1 MSDIEI
7 GRAKR
12 AKRAYAFDD
21 IAVVPSRRTR
31 DPQDVSVN
39 WTIDAFTFE
48 IPVLAAPMDS
58 VVSPST
64 AIAIGKLGGLGVLD
78 LEGVWTRYDDPEKV
92 LKEIRGLKDADATTR
107 MQAIYAEPIKPALI
121 KERLAEIRASGV
133 PVAGALSPQ
142 RTQEHYQT
150 VVDAGVDLF
159 VIRGTTVSAEH
170 VSKTVEPLNL
180 KKFIYELDVPVI
192 VGGAA
197 TYTAALHLMR
207 TGAAGVLVGFGG
219 GAASTTRS
227 TLGIHAPMATA
238 VADVAGARRDYLDE
252 SGGRYVHVIA
262 DGGLGTSGDI
272 VKAISVGAD
281 AVMLGSTLARAQ
293 EAPGGGW
300 HWGAEAHHP
309 ELPRGNRVS
318 VGTARSARAAALR
331 PEHHARRP
339 GEPDRRAPALDGDD
353 RVLRPEGVPARR
365 GRHRPVPPGLIHAA
379 APRHPGSAQLRRD
392 ASPRASTSTPSASRS
407 TGSTASSPSCR
418 CTCR

>member
-1 MSDIEI
+1 VSDIEI

-12 AKRAYAFDD
+12 ARRVYAFDD
-21 IAVVPSRRTR
+21 IAIVPSRRTR
-31 DPQDVSVN
+31 DPQDVSVS
-39 WTIDAFTFE
+39 WTIDAYTFE

-58 VVSPST
+58 VVSPTT

-78 LEGVWTRYDDPEKV
+78 LEGVWTRYENPEPV
-92 LKEIRGLKDADATTR
+92 LAEIRSLAPETATKR
-107 MQAIYAEPIKPALI
+107 MQEIYAEPIKPELVTA
-121 KERLAEIRASGV
+121 RLAEIRASGV
-133 PVAGALSPQ
+133 PVAGALSPH
-142 RTQEHYQT
+142 RTQELYQT

-170 VSKTVEPLNL
+170 VSKSVEPLNL

-197 TYTAALHLMR
+197 TYTSALHLMR

-219 GAASTTRS
+219 GAASTTRA

-281 AVMLGSTLARAQ
+281 AVMLGSTLARATD
-293 EAPGGGW
+293 APGGGY
-300 HWGAEAHHP
+300 HWGAEAHHR
-309 ELPRGNRVS
+309 ELPRGNRVE
-318 VGTARSARAAALR
+318 VGQLAPLAEILHGPSSAADGRVNLIGALR
-331 PEHHARRP
+331 RSMATTGYSDLKEFQRV
-339 GEPDRRAPALDGDD
+339 EVVVAPYQQ
-353 RVLRPEGVPARR
+353 
-365 GRHRPVPPGLIHAA
+365 
-379 APRHPGSAQLRRD
+379 S
-392 ASPRASTSTPSASRS
+392 
-407 TGSTASSPSCR
+407 
-418 CTCR
+418 

>member
-1 MSDIEI
+1 VSDIEI

-12 AKRAYAFDD
+12 ARRAYAFDD

-31 DPQDVSVN
+31 DPQDVSSS

-58 VVSPST
+58 VVSPAV

-78 LEGVWTRYDDPEKV
+78 LEGLWTRYEDPEPV
-92 LKEIRGLKDADATTR
+92 LAEIRGLDDGDTTR
-107 MQAIYAEPIKPALI
+107 RLQDLYSQPIKPELI
-121 KERLAEIRASGV
+121 KERLAEIRAAGV

-142 RTQEHYQT
+142 RTQEHYRA
-150 VVDAGVDLF
+150 VVDAGADLF

-170 VSKTVEPLNL
+170 VSKQVEPLNL

-219 GAASTTRS
+219 GAASTTRA

-281 AVMLGSTLARAQ
+281 AVMLGSTLARAN

-300 HWGAEAHHP
+300 HWGAEARHP
-309 ELPRGNRVS
+309 ELPRGSRVE
-318 VGTARSARAAALR
+318 VGTAAPREQILFGPSSESDGRVNLMGALR
-331 PEHHARRP
+331 RSMATTGYSDLKEFQRV
-339 GEPDRRAPALDGDD
+339 EVVVAPY
-353 RVLRPEGVPARR
+353 
-365 GRHRPVPPGLIHAA
+365 HR
-379 APRHPGSAQLRRD
+379 S
-392 ASPRASTSTPSASRS
+392 
-407 TGSTASSPSCR
+407 
-418 CTCR
+418 